1 MYHGRED
8 MMMEALDAQSHC
20 LCTQDAERDE
30 GAHVSLSLSFLFVQ
44 SEMPIYGMITPAFW
58 GYIFS

>member
-8 MMMEALDAQSHC
+8 MMMGALDAQSHC

-30 GAHVSLSLSFLFVQ
+30 GAHVSLSLSFFFLC
-44 SEMPIYGMITPAFW
+44 SLRCLSMG
-58 GYIFS
+58 